1 MPIVIPR
8 AGEFRMADLSAA
20 HSRIRDWTVIKTQ
33 KNFSRSRL
41 SAGVAPVV
49 LGLAMLASPAF
60 AQAAAE
66 EEVAA
71 DEIIV
76 TGSLIS
82 NPNLE
87 RSSPVNVTSS
97 DEIELRQTNNAEQI
111 LREIPGIVPSIGSAV
126 NNGNGGASFVNLRG
140 LGSNR
145 NVVIIDGN
153 RLVPAELNGRFDLNN
168 VPVALVEQVEVLTGG
183 ASTTYGADAI
193 SGVVNFIT
201 KQDFAGVEIAAS
213 NGITE
218 EGDGNKVRVDVTLG
232 ANFDDGRGNAVFSI
246 GYQQA
251 DPVYQGARDISVNN
265 IDSYS
270 GGSGGSGTTAPARFS
285 IPGTGTRQI
294 DPATGNFRT
303 TSAFNA
309 FNFNP
314 YNIFQTPY
322 ERYNMYGAAHY
333 EISDAV
339 EVYTRGL
346 FSKNSVS
353 TVIAPSG
360 AFGLTVVIPYSN
372 PYLAAGARNTMCTA
386 NGLTTAQ
393 CNAAATATSAT
404 DPNYRTFTTVMSRR
418 ATELGPRISE
428 FQTTYFDYRL
438 GFRGAV
444 TDKIN
449 WDVSGA
455 YGQSENVQTQ
465 SGYWLNSRVR
475 QSLLATN
482 ATTCLTDTN
491 GCVPLNIFGA
501 DGSITPAMNAYLSA
515 NSLVTTKTDLAQAHV
530 QVSGDSGF
538 TMPWAADGVSFAIG
552 GEYRKYGASQESDL
566 LSQSGDL
573 GGAGGAAPNINGGY
587 EVYEAIGEVIVPI
600 VQDKPFF
607 DSLTLEAGIRYSSY
621 KVDAPTAPSYKT
633 TTYKVGGSWEPG
645 AGLKFRGNYAHS
657 VRAPNIAELFSP
669 VNTGLTNLADDP
681 CANLDDNGVAI
692 PGRATPTGV
701 LRDVCIAQGAPSSVI
716 GLIAVP
722 TAGQAN
728 ATGGGNIDLQP
739 ETSNSYTFGVVY
751 QPDYAPGLSL
761 SVDYY
766 NISVSGAVSSPTPGD
781 AMNACFGAGNLS
793 ATNPACLIIRRSTL
807 TGSLSGDSAE
817 VPGLFLSLSNLGA
830 LKTDG
835 IDATLNYKRDVG
847 FADLSFALNANYT
860 FSSTFNAN
868 VLGLA
873 ENRDNIDNGYRE
885 CVGYMSANC
894 GSLQPK
900 FQLSA
905 RTTLTVSDIDVSL
918 LWRHISGINQEPAD
932 VTDSGAA
939 YAGAVAAAGGGNYNL
954 GKIKAYDYFDLS
966 TRLPIGDNVTITL
979 NVANLLNKKPPL
991 VGSTI
996 GSTSYNSGNT
1006 YPSTYDALGRSYSA
1020 SVRFK
1025 F

>member
-8 AGEFRMADLSAA
+8 ADESRMADLSAA
-20 HSRIRDWTVIKTQ
+20 HSRIRDWTVTKTQ
-33 KNFSRSRL
+33 KNISRSRL

-60 AQAAAE
+60 AQTAAG
-66 EEVAA
+66 EEVVA
-71 DEIIV
+71 DEIVV

-87 RSSPVNVTSS
+87 RTSPVNVTTSE
-97 DEIELRQTNNAEQI
+97 EIELRQTNNAEQI

-145 NVVIIDGN
+145 NIVIVDGN

-168 VPVALVEQVEVLTGG
+168 IPVALVERVDVLTGG

-193 SGVVNFIT
+193 SGVVNFLT
-201 KQDFAGVEIAAS
+201 KQDFSGVEIAAS

-218 EGDGNKVRVDVTLG
+218 QGDGNKFRADITVG

-251 DPVYQGARDISVNN
+251 DPVYQGARDISVLN
-265 IDSYS
+265 IDSFS
-270 GGSGGSGTTAPARFS
+270 GNAGGSGTTAPARFS
-285 IPGTGTRQI
+285 VPGVGTRQI
-294 DPATGNFRT
+294 DPATGNFKS
-303 TSAFNA
+303 TSAFNS

-339 EVYTRGL
+339 EVYTRGI

-353 TVIAPSG
+353 TIIAPSG
-360 AFGLTVVIPYSN
+360 AFGLTVAVPYSN
-372 PYLAAGARNTMCTA
+372 PFLPAGARNTMCTA

-393 CNAAATATSAT
+393 CNAAAAATSAT
-404 DPNYRTFTTVMSRR
+404 DPNYRTFTSVVSRR

-428 FQTTYFDYRL
+428 FQTTFFDYRL

-449 WDVSGA
+449 WDISGA

-465 SGYWLNSRVR
+465 SGYWLNSRVK
-475 QSLLATN
+475 QALLATN
-482 ATTCLTDTN
+482 STTCLTDTN
-491 GCVPLNIFGA
+491 GCVPLNLFGA
-501 DGSITPAMNAYLSA
+501 SGSITPAMNAFLSA
-515 NSLVTTKTDLAQAHV
+515 NSLVTTKTDLAQAHA
-530 QVSGDSGF
+530 QISGETGF
-538 TMPWAADGVSFAIG
+538 TLPWAADSVNFAIG

-587 EVYEAIGEVIVPI
+587 EVYEAIGEVVVPI

-607 DSLTLEAGIRYSSY
+607 KSLQVSGGVRYSSY
-621 KVDAPTAPSYKT
+621 KVDAPTAPTYKT
-633 TTYKVGGSWEPG
+633 TTYKGELGWEPG
-645 AGLKFRGNYAHS
+645 AGLKFRGNYSHA

-669 VNTGLTNLADDP
+669 VNTGLTNLATTADP
-681 CANLDDNGVAI
+681 CANLDDNGARF
-692 PGRATPTGV
+692 GTTPTGV
-701 LRDVCIAQGAPSSVI
+701 LRDVCIAQGAPAALI
-716 GLIAVP
+716 GNIAGP

-728 ATGGGNIDLQP
+728 STGGGNINIKP
-739 ETSNSYTFGVVY
+739 ETSNSYTLGVVY

-766 NISVSGAVSSPTPGD
+766 NIKVTGAITNPTPGD
-781 AMNACFGAGNLS
+781 AINSCFAAGNLS
-793 ATNPACLIIRRSTL
+793 VTNPACLSIRRSTL

-817 VPGLFLSLSNLGA
+817 VPGLFLGLSNLGKLA
-830 LKTDG
+830 TDG
-835 IDATLNYKRDVG
+835 IDVTLNYKRDLG
-847 FADLSFALNANYT
+847 FADFTYALNANYT
-860 FSSTFNAN
+860 FNSTFQATPTSVN
-868 VLGLA
+868 
-873 ENRDNIDNGYRE
+873 RE
-885 CVGYMSANC
+885 CTGYYSANC
-894 GSLQPK
+894 GSLQPT
-900 FQLSA
+900 FQLSQ
-905 RTTLTVSDIDVSL
+905 RTTLTFGDVDVSL
-918 LWRHISGINQEPAD
+918 LWRHISGFVQEPLD
-932 VTDSGAA
+932 VIDSGPA
-939 YAGAVAAAGGGNYNL
+939 YSGAVAALGGTNYNL

-966 TRLPIGDNVTITL
+966 TRLPISDNVTITL
-979 NVANLLNKKPPL
+979 SVANLFDKAPPL
-991 VGSTI
+991 TGSSI